1 MQIQRVS
8 VERHRTPL
16 SRGNRRVGA
25 IRLCGPVAFGK
36 AAKEHTPEEEGNLCV
51 RRRRLP
57 KSRPNFVRSFYL
69 ARNTARLLLP
79 EAESFPLAPG
89 GSEAEH
95 RIGRLGRRAPPIRAN
110 AGKICKIRSAA
121 LQLPRPAE
129 YVRDWRSPRYTGVA
143 FLAKTL
149 RKRGLQGGL

>member
-1 MQIQRVS
+1 MPILRVS
-8 VERHRTPL
+8 PERHRTLL
-16 SRGNRRVGA
+16 SRGNRRTGA
-25 IRLCGPVAFGK
+25 IHLCGPVAFGK
-36 AAKEHTPEEEGNLCV
+36 AARARTPEGEGSLGV

-69 ARNTARLLLP
+69 ARNAARLLLP

-95 RIGRLGRRAPPIRAN
+95 RIGRLGWRAPPIRAN

-121 LQLPRPAE
+121 LRLPRSAE